1 MLRGRVTIYSN
12 NQLSWT
18 SMRIPWHWVGG
29 RKLPTPSNSSGQVPS
44 KEFATLRIIGFLDRI
59 SWALIILP
67 RYNLYK
73 FCPALLMKFPDRPD
87 IDPLWRKI
95 LSPVKIW
102 TLARND
108 FHSSLQSRLYTLP
121 PLLASRYLRAKHLCS
136 RGSPITATSL
146 CEISTSLTKAGRTV
160 ILATLAGDGN
170 RITQRHRLFLGTW
183 LLSP

>member
-1 MLRGRVTIYSN
+1 MNKYANPMALSGRTQIAYTVEFLWTGTIK
-12 NQLSWT
+12 
-18 SMRIPWHWVGG
+18 RICY
-29 RKLPTPSNSSGQVPS
+29 TPNY
-44 KEFATLRIIGFLDRI
+44 RI

-146 CEISTSLTKAGRTV
+146 CEISTSLTQV
-160 ILATLAGDGN
+160 ELW
-170 RITQRHRLFLGTW
+170 FW
-183 LLSP
+183 LLLRAMEIE